1 MAGQAKGAGP
11 IAYNAVNAFAAGD
24 VSVIVIIHA
33 HADAIVNSQEAG
45 AEPCVR
51 AGAARGDAVGVV
63 TGGAFHFVTLAAVIH
78 ANFVGVGAVVAIGVE
93 EGHIAWQ
100 FNIGL
105 VEVRCRR
112 IDIGVQHANGMVVT
126 QIGAHGE
133 DIEVI
138 YG

>member
-1 MAGQAKGAGP
+1 MGCPFFVVLWLCLLGVAGQTKGAGA
-11 IAYNAVNAFAAGD
+11 IAGDSAVSVVSCTNAVID
-24 VSVIVIIHA
+24 T
-33 HADAIVNSQEAG
+33 QEAG

-105 VEVRCRR
+105 VEVRCWR
-112 IDIGVQHANGMVVT
+112 IGIWV
-126 QIGAHGE
+126 
-133 DIEVI
+133 
-138 YG
+138 